1 MHAEL
6 IEDFYIEELNDIR
19 DAEKQLLKMLP
30 RMAQAATSPD
40 LKTTFEQHAF
50 ETENQIRR
58 LEQVFSRLHEP
69 AKRRRCK
76 AMAQLLKAAEE
87 FLGEDAVSEVIDLG
101 LITAAQKAEHYE
113 IASYGSLT
121 TFARLLG
128 HLQDEELLGQT
139 LQEEKLTHATLASIA
154 QEITVEMPTGET
166 PRPQH
171 GIKSPSPNK
180 PRVPINRR
188 S

>member
-6 IEDFYIEELNDIR
+6 IEDLFIEELKDIQ
-19 DAEKQLLKMLP
+19 DAERQLLKILP
-30 RMAQAATSPD
+30 RMAQAALSSD

-87 FLGEDAVSEVIDLG
+87 FLGDDAVSEIIDLG

-121 TFARLLG
+121 NLARLLG

-139 LQEEKLTHATLASIA
+139 LQEENLTCAALANIA
-154 QEITVEMPTGET
+154 QRTIVEVPADV
-166 PRPQH
+166 PPPQPH
-171 GIKSPSPNK
+171 RIKSDSPPK